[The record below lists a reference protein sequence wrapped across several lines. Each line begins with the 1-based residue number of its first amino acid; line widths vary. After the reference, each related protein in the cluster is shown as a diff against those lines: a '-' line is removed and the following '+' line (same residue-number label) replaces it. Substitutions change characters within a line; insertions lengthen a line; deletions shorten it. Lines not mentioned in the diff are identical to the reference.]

1 MTISLS
7 WLEYIEQFKASGQ
20 EELRFDATDKQDIAW
35 HYSGEFVE
43 GWLRWIYLREG
54 ITLLIEKTQNQDR
67 LILELPEKV
76 RPLTWHFILCGKQK
90 TIAFPSCREASF
102 AINKGRFFLHGS
114 GLLDRYTD
122 DFADT
127 GPFLFVTFFVS
138 PEVLH
143 SFISDSSE
151 ELPASLEHL
160 IRPSRSTCYKR
171 VGETSPMMNALLQQ
185 ILQCP
190 YKGLTKRMYLESKAI
205 ELLALLIEEEAD
217 IHQDKAQADLPDR
230 DYRDRIQYAQE
241 ILMNNLTN
249 PPSLMEL
256 ARQVGMC
263 DYNLKRGFKEVFNT
277 TVFGYLRDRRMERAQ
292 QLLLEPW
299 MTVAEAARTVGY
311 DSHASFTTA
320 FKKKYGMSPK
330 AYQMS
335 ARK

>member
-1 MTISLS
+1 MTVSLT
-7 WLEYIEQFKASGQ
+7 WHDYREQFKASDQ
-20 EELRFDATDKQDIAW
+20 EELHFDATDKQDSTRR
-35 HYSGEFVE
+35 YLGRFFE
-43 GWLRWIYLREG
+43 GWLRWIHLREG
-54 ITLLIEKTQNQDR
+54 ITLLIENTQNHDQLLLKLR
-67 LILELPEKV
+67 EEV
-76 RPLTWHFILCGKQK
+76 RPLTWHFILFGKQK
-90 TIAFPSCREASF
+90 TIDFTACRETSIS
-102 AINKGRFFLHGS
+102 INKGRFFLHGS
-114 GLLDRYTD
+114 GLLDRYTE
-122 DFADT
+122 DFTDT
-127 GPFLFVTFFVS
+127 GPFLFVTIFVQ
-138 PEVLH
+138 PEVLR
-143 SFISDSSE
+143 SFVSDASE
-151 ELPASLEHL
+151 DLPQVLKHL
-160 IRPSRSTCYKR
+160 TRPSESACYKR

-190 YKGLTKRMYLESKAI
+190 YQGLTKRMYLESKAI
-205 ELLALLIEEEAD
+205 ELLALLMEEEAN
-217 IHQDKAQADLPDR
+217 IHQDKAQANLSGL

-263 DYNLKRGFKEVFNT
+263 DYNLKRGFREVFNT
-277 TVFGYLRDRRMERAQ
+277 TVFGYLRDRRLERAQ

-320 FKKKYGMSPK
+320 FKQKYGVSPK